1 MRVRF
6 LFTTIQFLESVGWGR
21 VGTELLAR
29 GHDVS
34 HLAISRRS
42 AAALRD
48 TGADAY
54 VLAER
59 VRALG
64 EVDVARE
71 AARIEARYPIPSL
84 RSVYLSDPVSR
95 GRDEAWLVDRTV
107 RHFLTLERL
116 FDEVRPDV
124 LVPEV
129 GSETMR
135 TAAHL
140 VALDR
145 GITTL
150 FVFLTIF
157 PRPLRLYI
165 DTPHAPIVAPDEVRR
180 LEPTEREEVE
190 AFIRS
195 YIERDRPTLAHRRA
209 TITPAKLRDFARHV
223 AVRATAERDNEY
235 LRPSRFVANFAKQ
248 RARARLS
255 RRLHEP
261 LPARPF
267 VYFPLHVTDDFKVKR
282 VIPHCVDQAYLI
294 EMVADMLPQGVDLVL
309 KEHPVSIGRNPVGF
323 LRRLTRR
330 KNVHLV
336 DPHVSSH
343 ELIRRARAVV
353 VISSTVGLEA
363 LLHGQRVLTMGQP
376 FYSGYGVTVDVDS
389 FRELPEA
396 VRRVLDFE
404 PDRERTLEVLHA
416 MMRSTV
422 PGKPAGVDPSP
433 ENALELARSLEA
445 RAEAARAGA
454 RQPELLLPA

>member
-1 MRVRF
+1 MRF

-21 VGTELLAR
+21 VGDELAAR
-29 GHDVS
+29 GHEVA
-34 HLAISRRS
+34 HVAVSRRS
-42 AAALRD
+42 AEALRD
-48 TGADAY
+48 AGTDAF
-54 VLAER
+54 VLPDR
-59 VRALG
+59 VRTLG
-64 EVDVARE
+64 DIDVTAE
-71 AARIEARYPIPSL
+71 AKRIEAQYPIASL

-107 RHFLTLERL
+107 RHFLALEQV
-116 FDEVRPDV
+116 FDEVKPDV

-140 VALDR
+140 IALDR
-145 GITTL
+145 RVTTL
-150 FVFLTIF
+150 FVFLTMF

-165 DTPHAPIVAPDEVRR
+165 DTPHAPLVDPEEVRP
-180 LEPTEREEVE
+180 LEAAERTEIE

-195 YIERDRPTLAHRRA
+195 YISRDRPTLPHRRA

-235 LRPSRFVANFAKQ
+235 LKPSRFVTNLAKQ

-255 RRLHEP
+255 SRLHEP
-261 LPARPF
+261 VPDRPF

-282 VIPHCVDQAYLI
+282 VIPHCVDQAYI
-294 EMVADMLPQGVDLVL
+294 VEMVADMLPQGLDLVL
-309 KEHPVSIGRNPVGF
+309 KEHPVAIGRNPVGF

-330 KNVHLV
+330 EHVHLV
-336 DPHVSSH
+336 DPHTSSH
-343 ELIRRARAVV
+343 ELIRRSRAVV

-363 LLHGQRVLTMGQP
+363 LLHGQPVLTMGQP
-376 FYSGYGVTVDVDS
+376 FYSRYGVTVDVDS

-396 VRRVLDFE
+396 IARVLAFE
-404 PDRERTLEVLHA
+404 PDRERTLQVLHA
-416 MMRSTV
+416 MMRSTL

-433 ENALELARSLEA
+433 ENAAALAASIEL
-445 RAEAARAGA
+445 RAKQARAGV
-454 RQPELLLPA
+454 RQPPLVSA